1 MNSQRTAQIVIEPDD
16 DLKVTLKAFIDVANQ
31 ISPVGWNNGKP
42 LKALDL
48 HKATYHSVK
57 GKLSS
62 QLTCTAIRLVAGAYV
77 AAKHNG
83 HKLRRPIRFKRPFAL
98 FLVGKRGRDADFRK
112 DGTLSIWTIAGR
124 KHLNYTVPDYFK
136 PMLTNAKEIDSITV
150 KVKNGKL
157 IGYVAIT
164 VEIPDAPGILP
175 VGVDLNETNALVV
188 VDPDGKEL
196 FISGLERRIKNKQ
209 TRKTIKRLQKK
220 LAARKAEG
228 KSTRSVARTL
238 KRLQG
243 KQARRTKNFC
253 HVASKKLVEWAPQN
267 CVLVFEDLN
276 FKQGKKGPR
285 FWNRRFHTWPR
296 GMLLAFAR
304 YKVEGKGKLALV
316 DPRNTSQ
323 ICSRCGLRGNR
334 SRHKFTCHWC
344 GLKLHA
350 DLNAAFNI
358 RNRYAVL
365 RDGGPPSA
373 GPEASSGGKLA
384 ASAVSS

>member
-1 MNSQRTAQIVIEPDD
+1 MESQRTAQIVIEPDE
-16 DLKVTLKAFIDVANQ
+16 DLKATLRTFIEVCNR
-31 ISPVGWNNGKP
+31 ISPKAWNKGKP
-42 LKALDL
+42 LGALPL
-48 HKATYHSVK
+48 HKAVYHSVK

-83 HKLRRPIRFKRPFAL
+83 HRLKKPIKYKKPFAL

-136 PMLTNAKEIDSITV
+136 PMLAEAKEIDSITV
-150 KVKNGKL
+150 KVRNGKL
-157 IGYVAIT
+157 IGYVALTIE
-164 VEIPDAPGILP
+164 VPDAPGILP
-175 VGVDLNETNALVV
+175 VGVDLNETNALVA
-188 VDPDGKEL
+188 VDPKGREL
-196 FISGLERRIKNKQ
+196 FISGLERRIANKR

-228 KSTRSVARTL
+228 KSTKSVARTL

-243 KQARRTKNFC
+243 KQARRTRDFC
-253 HVASKKLVEWAPQN
+253 HVASKRLVEWAPQN

-296 GMLLAFAR
+296 GMLLTFAR
-304 YKVEGKGKLALV
+304 YKVEGKGQVALV
-316 DPRNTSQ
+316 DPRDTSQ
-323 ICSRCGLRGNR
+323 ICSRCGLKGVR
-334 SRHKFTCHWC
+334 SRHRFSCPWC
-344 GLKLHA
+344 GLELHA
-350 DLNAAFNI
+350 DLNAACNI

-365 RDGGPPSA
+365 RDGGVLSA
-373 GPEASSGGKLA
+373 TPEASSGGKL
-384 ASAVSS
+384 SAEAGGS